1 MNRTV
6 AWVMAV
12 LGCFVDAQPASAQ
25 DVSHYRA
32 YILESSLE
40 SVLRDSGMRATNVK
54 TIHERPAR
62 IDEFEWHAP
71 YLSSDGQL
79 ADPVHDIIFTFYN
92 GTLYQIVVNYARD
105 RTDGLTSNDIAES
118 LNTTY
123 GSPVAR
129 SAISRPAAARRDSVV
144 CAQWENA
151 GSSVTLLRDTY
162 SSEFQLILIAKA
174 LSARAHDAILEAIRL
189 DAIEAPRR
197 ELERRKKEAVDAI
210 TAREQTRT
218 TNKAAFRP

>member
-1 MNRTV
+1 
-6 AWVMAV
+6 MAV
-12 LGCFVDAQPASAQ
+12 LVCFVEAQPASAQ
-25 DVSHYRA
+25 EVSHYRG

-40 SVLRDSGMRATNVK
+40 SVLRDSGIRATDVK

-71 YLSSDGQL
+71 YLSSDGEL

-92 GTLYQIVVNYARD
+92 GTLYQIVVNYARE
-105 RTDGLTSNDIAES
+105 RTDGLTSNDITES

-144 CAQWENA
+144 GAQWEND

-162 SSEFQLILIAKA
+162 SSFQLIVIAKA